1 MTSLTSALANVT
13 QIGLD
18 TAPIIY
24 YIEEHP
30 TFLPIVSPVF
40 GMIDAGTLYAV
51 TSTITVAEVS
61 VMPLRMN

>member
-30 TFLPIVSPVF
+30 TFLPVVSPVF
-40 GMIDAGTLYAV
+40 GMIDAGTLSGY
-51 TSTITVAEVS
+51 S
-61 VMPLRMN
+61 